1 MRNQKKRICI
11 SVALVLAVVS
21 AGTAVALGSQDMFA
35 WWKPPRFRADEQ
47 TVIAEPHEQPD
58 SSTQREES
66 HQPSASSEEESS
78 VPENSAASPSEAESF
93 PEGPGVDPNTRPE
106 KWDVDIEEA
115 REITGKSLVA
125 ADPADEEFLAYT
137 LYVLV
142 ADLEDDTTAVLPCLL
157 EYRYRQG
164 EITIDVSE
172 DSILGW
178 GNLGPMQPQS
188 YAGQQINVNDR
199 YVDPEGR
206 EMRSYMMRTK
216 MGHPMTAVFSREIPA
231 EEVFERMLSLQD
243 V

>member
-1 MRNQKKRICI
+1 MKKSKTWIGI
-11 SVALVLAVVS
+11 LIVLVLAVVL
-21 AGTAVALGSQDMFA
+21 AGTAVAVGYNMFD
-35 WWKPPRFRADEQ
+35 WWKPPRFRVEEPKE
-47 TVIAEPHEQPD
+47 TVQAEPD
-58 SSTQREES
+58 SSMQREES

-78 VPENSAASPSEAESF
+78 VPENSAASPSEVESF

-115 REITGKSLVA
+115 QKITGKSLVA

-164 EITIDVSE
+164 EITIGVSE
-172 DSILGW
+172 ILHLGW
-178 GNLGPMQPQS
+178 DSLGPMQPQS

-199 YVDPEGR
+199 YVDQEGR

-231 EEVFERMLSLQD
+231 EEVFERMLSLRD

>member
-66 HQPSASSEEESS
+66 HQPVSSEEESG
-78 VPENSAASPSEAESF
+78 ESEDLTTTLTETESRTG
-93 PEGPGVDPNTRPE
+93 GPGIDPNTRLE
-106 KWDVDIEEA
+106 NRDVDMVEA
-115 REITGKSLVA
+115 REFAGKYFIA
-125 ADPADEEFLAYT
+125 AEPDREFLGYT
-137 LYVLV
+137 LQVIV
-142 ADLEDDTTAVLPCLL
+142 TDWEDYTSEEPHSL
-157 EYRYRQG
+157 EYRYQQG
-164 EITIDVSE
+164 KITIGLSE
-172 DSILGW
+172 YFGWTSLGT
-178 GNLGPMQPQS
+178 MQPQA
-188 YAGQQINVNDR
+188 YAGQQINVNGR
-199 YVDPEGR
+199 YVDSQGR
-206 EMRSYMMRTK
+206 EMRSCMMRTK
-216 MGHPMTAVFSREIPA
+216 SGRPMTAVFSREIPA